1 MPMTG
6 KSAVANINSYYD
18 RTLLER
24 ALPLLLHTKFAQVRD
39 IPRNNSDVIKFRKY
53 NSLSAATTALTEG
66 VTPAGSALTVSDSS
80 ATVLQYGDYV
90 TLSDKL
96 KMETEDPVETEAT
109 QILGEQAALTLD
121 NLARAILVA
130 GTTVQYA
137 STATQRTEITAAM
150 KVTLAEVK
158 EAVRT
163 LKNNKAKKITSMVS
177 AQSGYNTSPV
187 DACYIGI
194 TGPDTAYDIKADTA
208 FVPIEKYAG
217 ALKNG
222 ILPGEIGK
230 LDEVRF
236 IETTEQKEWVDGGAS
251 DADVYATLIL
261 GANAYGVSRISG
273 EAMKTIRK
281 QLGSAGSADP
291 LDQRATIGWKATFV
305 AKILQETFMVR
316 IEHGTTFS

>member
-1 MPMTG
+1 MGMTG
-6 KSAVANINSYYD
+6 KSAVANVNSYYD

-39 IPRNNSDVIKFRKY
+39 LPRNNSDVIKFRKY
-53 NSLSAATTALTEG
+53 SSLSAATTALTEG
-66 VTPAGSALTVSDSS
+66 VTPAGSALSVSDSS

-96 KMETEDPVETEAT
+96 KMETEDPIETEAT
-109 QILGEQAALTLD
+109 QVLAEQAALTLD

-150 KVTLAEVK
+150 KMTLAEVK

-177 AQSGYNTSPV
+177 AQAGFNTAPV

-194 TGPDTAYDIKADTA
+194 TGPDTAYDLKADSA

-217 ALKNG
+217 GLKNG
-222 ILPGEIGK
+222 LLPGEIGK

-236 IETTEQKEWVDGGAS
+236 IETTEQKVWVDGGS
-251 DADVYATLIL
+251 SVDAYATLIL

-273 EAMKTIRK
+273 EAMQTIRK
-281 QLGSAGSADP
+281 QLGEAGSADP
-291 LDQRATIGWKATFV
+291 LNQRATIGWKASFV

-316 IEHGTTFS
+316 IEHGTSFS